1 MKSIVVGGLF
11 VFLAGGLA
19 FAFPASTAAGQLL
32 EKYFVI
38 HKSLASDSTD
48 GVAASAAEIAKI
60 SLQAAAKDARSRSEL
75 TALSGAAA
83 KLNSADLKSARN
95 GFGELSERMITYL
108 KSSGVKTN
116 PPYQFYCSMVKKNW
130 LQSDRE
136 VRNPYYGSEMPKCG
150 ELVQAEKPNEKP
162 AQDPMGHH
170 H

>member
-95 GFGELSERMITYL
+95 GFGELSGSLIDYL
-108 KSSGVKTN
+108 KASGANRN
-116 PPYQFYCSMVKKNW
+116 PPYQWYCPMMKKSW
-130 LQSDRE
+130 LQPDKA
-136 VRNPYYGSEMPKCG
+136 VRNPYYGSSMPKCG
-150 ELVQAEKPNEKP
+150 ELVP
-162 AQDPMGHH
+162 
-170 H
+170 